1 MSNHFATE
9 AGKQRVKQAIFAV
22 ESQTSAELV
31 VAVRPSVVRY
41 RHVDYLVGFA
51 MSLLALLVFLFY
63 PVDFEIAT
71 MPIDSIVAFAFGSVL
86 SAHCPPLRRILVSG
100 RLVDTE
106 VGRAARASFVDLGIT
121 RTAGRN
127 GILIFVAM
135 YERRIEVIADV
146 GIDQPLLGTAWAGA
160 LADLRRAV
168 AKTDLEMFV
177 VGLTALG
184 PILARV
190 MPRADDDRNELPDEV
205 V

>member
-9 AGKQRVKQAIFAV
+9 AGKQQVKRAIVAV

-31 VAVRPSVVRY
+31 VAVRPGIVRY

-51 MSLLALLVFLFY
+51 MSLLALLLFLFY

-86 SAHCPPLRRILVSG
+86 SAHCPPLRRILVSR

-106 VGRAARASFVDLGIT
+106 VGRAARAAFVDLGIT

-127 GILIFVAM
+127 GVLIFVAM
-135 YERRIEVIADV
+135 YERRVEVIADV
-146 GIDQPLLGTAWAGA
+146 GIDQALLGAAWAGA

-168 AKTDLEMFV
+168 ARTDLETFV

-190 MPRADDDRNELPDEV
+190 MPRAEDDRNELPDEV
-205 V
+205 A